1 MSEER
6 ISKLEKLLEK
16 NPQNALA
23 RYAVANE
30 YFKLGRHGEAVR
42 AVNAYLELK
51 DDEGA
56 AYRMLG
62 HCYAE
67 LEMPGDAKRAY
78 QKGAEAARRH
88 GHPDMAEE
96 LADCAESVDLQSVS
110 RKASSSLSEPN
121 RRR

>member
-6 ISKLEKLLEK
+6 ISKFKELLEK
-16 NPQNALA
+16 NPENVLA

-30 YFKLGRHGEAVR
+30 YFKLGLYREAVE
-42 AVNAYLELK
+42 AINSYLELK

-67 LEMPGDAKRAY
+67 LEMPDDAKRAY
-78 QKGAEAARRH
+78 EKGIEAARRH

-96 LADCAESVDLQSVS
+96 LSDCAESVDL
-110 RKASSSLSEPN
+110 
-121 RRR
+121 

>member
-6 ISKLEKLLEK
+6 ISKLKELLGK
-16 NPQNALA
+16 NPENILAL
-23 RYAVANE
+23 YAVANE
-30 YFKLGRHGEAVR
+30 YFKLGRHREAVK
-42 AVNAYLELK
+42 AVKAYLELK

-67 LEMPGDAKRAY
+67 LEMPGEAKRAY
-78 QKGAEAARRH
+78 EKGAEAARRH

-96 LADCAESVDLQSVS
+96 LAGCAESV
-110 RKASSSLSEPN
+110 EE
-121 RRR
+121 